1 MGVWARWFGRGPSR
15 SYTLH
20 VIDPVEGY
28 SRDVAAAGD
37 ADVVAATSRA
47 DAEGNIYLA
56 RAYRAGGCAIRAV
69 SREEFFHL
77 KMQHDYLVSRSRS
90 VGRPAGGDIG
100 S

>member
-1 MGVWARWFGRGPSR
+1 MGVWASWFGRGASR

-28 SRDVAAAGD
+28 SRDIAQADD
-37 ADVVAATSRA
+37 ADVVAAVCRA

-56 RAYRAGGCAIRAV
+56 RAYRGGRCAVRAV

-90 VGRPAGGDIG
+90 GGQLG
-100 S
+100 STR